1 MKGCENREKR
11 LFYKENWHF
20 YFAKN
25 NKTLILGGKF
35 MEKPTIKKGKLT
47 EKKLVELYG
56 SEAQKKSYKENGRFV
71 SNYKKTLLT
80 KMSRYC
86 TIKDLGDRTYKIT
99 NVYDYPLPANFNKM
113 TKSLYQYIVP
123 LLLTNL
129 INGHDE
135 NNKIDITVGK
145 WAREI
150 NMVNKNYN
158 LVKCNK
164 EDTSKETQCSLDTI
178 NEFYD
183 KADDMI
189 EWYITNAL
197 DYLKSAG
204 LIIWREVYRVSEEIS
219 SGESVIDEHGNI
231 HVDISIESHQASE
244 DEMNYYSHCVSIA
257 DKAARI
263 ENAGERYYSKKSKL
277 FGEVLKRELY
287 KKKIK
292 CVFKTYEAYY
302 VNLDKCNFVLDQFGD
317 FQTDNLIGEFN
328 EEFTKMLI
336 ENAGKRFDK
345 NPNKYISYSEKDD
358 YTLCFQNLC
367 EITIDKN
374 TEYLGH
380 RIREKTID
388 DDYSLKITPSK
399 KG

>member
-35 MEKPTIKKGKLT
+35 MEKPTIKKEKLT

-158 LVKCNK
+158 LVKYNK

-204 LIIWREVYRVSEEIS
+204 LIIWREVYRVNEEIS

>member
-1 MKGCENREKR
+1 MKNA
-11 LFYKENWHF
+11 
-20 YFAKN
+20 YFTRKTGIFTLQKN

-158 LVKCNK
+158 LVKYNK

-388 DDYSLKITPSK
+388 DDYTLKITPSK

>member
-25 NKTLILGGKF
+25 NKTLILGGEF
-35 MEKPTIKKGKLT
+35 MEKSTIKKGKLT

-99 NVYDYPLPANFNKM
+99 NVYDYPLPSNFNKM

-158 LVKCNK
+158 LVKYNK

-302 VNLDKCNFVLDQFGD
+302 VNLDKCNFVLDQFGN

-388 DDYSLKITPSK
+388 DDYTLKITPSK

>member
-1 MKGCENREKR
+1 MKNA
-11 LFYKENWHF
+11 
-20 YFAKN
+20 YFTRKTGIFTLQKN

-158 LVKCNK
+158 LVKYNK

>member
-99 NVYDYPLPANFNKM
+99 NVYDYPLPSNFNKM

-158 LVKCNK
+158 LVKYNK

-302 VNLDKCNFVLDQFGD
+302 VNLDKCNFVLDQFGN

-388 DDYSLKITPSK
+388 DDYTLKITPSK

>member
-1 MKGCENREKR
+1 MKNA
-11 LFYKENWHF
+11 
-20 YFAKN
+20 YFTRKTGIFTLQKN

-158 LVKCNK
+158 LVKYNK

-263 ENAGERYYSKKSKL
+263 ENARERYYSKKSKL

-388 DDYSLKITPSK
+388 DDYTLKITPSK

>member
-1 MKGCENREKR
+1 MKNA
-11 LFYKENWHF
+11 
-20 YFAKN
+20 YFTRKTGIFTLKKN

-158 LVKCNK
+158 LVKYNK

-257 DKAARI
+257 DKAAKI

-302 VNLDKCNFVLDQFGD
+302 VNLDKCNFVLDQFGN

-388 DDYSLKITPSK
+388 DDYTLKITPSK